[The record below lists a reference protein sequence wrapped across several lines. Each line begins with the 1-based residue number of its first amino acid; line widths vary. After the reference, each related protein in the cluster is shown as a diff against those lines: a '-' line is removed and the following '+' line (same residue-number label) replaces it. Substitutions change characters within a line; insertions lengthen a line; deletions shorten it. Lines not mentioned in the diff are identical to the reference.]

1 MNQPNLIIISS
12 FSLIPYL
19 VVAWGYREMTEG
31 DANAFWIAL
40 SVLLGVR
47 LFFSVIEK
55 LGNVLY
61 WRLYGRK
68 LAVGNA
74 VAFLN
79 ASEYPPRKYFHDNF
93 GNYLVRIQNGPECP
107 ATLRRSA
114 VDIEHMLS
122 MIEQLGISVGA
133 RAHSTFEAALDVY
146 APPSQASHRL

>member
-1 MNQPNLIIISS
+1 MNQPNLITISS

-31 DANAFWIAL
+31 DANTFWIAL

-47 LFFSVIEK
+47 LFFSVTET

-74 VAFLN
+74 VAYLR
-79 ASEYPPRKYFHDNF
+79 ASEYPPRQYAHDNF
-93 GNYLVRIQNGPECP
+93 GNYLARIQDGPRVP
-107 ATLRRSA
+107 SNAK
-114 VDIEHMLS
+114 
-122 MIEQLGISVGA
+122 SV
-133 RAHSTFEAALDVY
+133 RN
-146 APPSQASHRL
+146 RN